1 MLANDSANT
10 ARNSIAYIND
20 RVYTVNKTQPWAE
33 AFIVDPNRKFST
45 VGKTSLVAAAAKAAS
60 MVTYDLKGRTLIA
73 VSSIKII
80 RILLSSSWAWAATIC
95 SPTLLPFNA
104 GYNVEQGE
112 EDPVGGKHELRQDGS
127 LTGELKDQAGNRLMA
142 TLPKPAAAHVK
153 RVVQRAIV
161 EMHRHGVTSC
171 QDASSTE
178 MLLSALSELEAENN
192 LKMQFAAHCL
202 YKNEWL
208 TGEIQVPADKLI
220 LNADKYR
227 SRHVDTRF
235 VKMMMGGACTPA
247 LMSHSDV
254 DDNGIPDQSKIL
266 LPDAAELVKRFD
278 GRGMTCKIHCMG
290 YGGARTA
297 LDAFEIVRQM
307 RPDGPRHEVAHCTQV
322 LPEDCKRFKQ
332 LNVTA
337 DMSPAGMF
345 DTSQSENLRLF
356 QHDFERITAAGAH
369 VTIGSD
375 WAHGLELPMFHNTA
389 ILVRR
394 IGAEKVLEMITLA
407 GAVATGREKE
417 AGSIEVGKIA
427 NFICVDRDVTRE
439 DFENANVLR
448 TCNKTSI
455 ASQETEARWSN
466 ICKPSASDEDEVTN
480 SLACLTSPAS
490 SLHDMPPPDQ
500 ECSSGAEENLEA
512 TISLDGQADELATQP
527 DLTDT
532 VTESS
537 PPILCSLSTAPLEI
551 FQEPRYS
558 FLWSYF
564 VIRATKV
571 FLCWDTG
578 ETGLNELTNDPY
590 TAALTAVAANSR
602 PLRLAG
608 IALSALLYSRDYP
621 GFFAAGQIAW
631 LRRQSFSALEKAIS
645 RQEEKPLGII
655 FTAIIIHLG
664 DMDDDTG
671 ALEVAF
677 KTALDCLQQDSHNQ
691 TDSAHF
697 DVARHLLRW
706 SYICK
711 QLSFVQRMEAADE
724 DQWTKLEFRDQE
736 LQTTLCRQFS
746 TWAIHPL
753 YTVSH
758 RWINPLMRLGRL
770 VQLRSKAENASLGP
784 DFDKQ
789 VDNLEGDILTAREK
803 DLFVF
808 MKGTSDLP
816 DLVRLNEAM
825 YSAVVLVF
833 YTRLR
838 DLAWTSL
845 FARQQVLNVC
855 EHVEAIGKYSRT
867 LNNIVFPV
875 FLTGCEAVD
884 LGLRARITR
893 LLSSLHPAGFWFHQE
908 AKLLANLQ
916 HVWTI
921 RDDMPGALWPEWSK
935 IGQCYP

>member
-1 MLANDSANT
+1 MP
-10 ARNSIAYIND
+10 
-20 RVYTVNKTQPWAE
+20 KT
-33 AFIVDPNRKFST
+33 FKHFTISN
-45 VGKTSLVAAAAKAAS
+45 
-60 MVTYDLKGRTLIA
+60 Y
-73 VSSIKII
+73 VS
-80 RILLSSSWAWAATIC
+80 R
-95 SPTLLPFNA
+95 
-104 GYNVEQGE
+104 
-112 EDPVGGKHELRQDGS
+112 
-127 LTGELKDQAGNRLMA
+127 
-142 TLPKPAAAHVK
+142 
-153 RVVQRAIV
+153 
-161 EMHRHGVTSC
+161 
-171 QDASSTE
+171 
-178 MLLSALSELEAENN
+178 
-192 LKMQFAAHCL
+192 
-202 YKNEWL
+202 
-208 TGEIQVPADKLI
+208 
-220 LNADKYR
+220 R
-227 SRHVDTRF
+227 SFR
-235 VKMMMGGACTPA
+235 
-247 LMSHSDV
+247 SD
-254 DDNGIPDQSKIL
+254 
-266 LPDAAELVKRFD
+266 
-278 GRGMTCKIHCMG
+278 
-290 YGGARTA
+290 
-297 LDAFEIVRQM
+297 
-307 RPDGPRHEVAHCTQV
+307 
-322 LPEDCKRFKQ
+322 
-332 LNVTA
+332 
-337 DMSPAGMF
+337 
-345 DTSQSENLRLF
+345 
-356 QHDFERITAAGAH
+356 
-369 VTIGSD
+369 
-375 WAHGLELPMFHNTA
+375 
-389 ILVRR
+389 
-394 IGAEKVLEMITLA
+394 
-407 GAVATGREKE
+407 
-417 AGSIEVGKIA
+417 
-427 NFICVDRDVTRE
+427 
-439 DFENANVLR
+439 
-448 TCNKTSI
+448 KTSI
-455 ASQETEARWSN
+455 ASQETEARWSS
-466 ICKPSASDEDEVTN
+466 ICKSSASDEDEETN

-490 SLHDMPPPDQ
+490 SLHDIPPPDQ
-500 ECSSGAEENLEA
+500 EYSSGAEENPEA
-512 TISLDGQADELATQP
+512 TISSDGQADELATQS

-537 PPILCSLSTAPLEI
+537 PPILCLLSTAPPEI
-551 FQEPRYS
+551 SQEPRYS

-578 ETGLNELTNDPY
+578 ETGLNELTDDPY
-590 TAALTAVAANSR
+590 TAALTGVAANS
-602 PLRLAG
+602 PSLRLAG

-631 LRRQSFSALEKAIS
+631 LRRNSFSALEKAIS

-655 FTAIIIHLG
+655 FTAILIHLG

-711 QLSFVQRMEAADE
+711 QLSFVQRLDIADD
-724 DQWTKLEFRDQE
+724 DQWTKLEFRNQE

-855 EHVEAIGKYSRT
+855 EHVEAIGKHSRT

-875 FLTGCEAVD
+875 FLTGFEAVD
-884 LGLRARITR
+884 LGLRARITC

-908 AKLLANLQ
+908 AKLLASLQ

-935 IGQCYP
+935 IVQLNAESCIPV